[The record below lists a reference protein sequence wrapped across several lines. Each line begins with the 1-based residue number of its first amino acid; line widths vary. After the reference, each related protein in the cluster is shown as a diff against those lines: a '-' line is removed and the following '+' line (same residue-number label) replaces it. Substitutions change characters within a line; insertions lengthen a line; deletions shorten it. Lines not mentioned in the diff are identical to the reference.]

1 MDYKKQVDTFYEFL
15 PNNPISSNAQCL
27 YSYLLNKNSKLGWIK
42 EFTIANSIVCGITG
56 LSRQALDKARN
67 ELKQK
72 GYIQYSKGLGNR
84 AGKYLIVCFDTQIDT
99 QCMTQSGTQDMT
111 QCEHINKKENISK
124 KESKEN
130 KERPSFNQLIE
141 NYTQNEELREALKKH
156 LITRKQGQSLNNDA
170 ILLGFKNLNILTNN
184 IKTKEEKDKMKIAIV
199 EKSIENGWSGFFAI
213 KKEQEKTSKV
223 VRPVAESTFEGNWEG
238 LYDN

>member
-72 GYIQYSKGLGNR
+72 GYIQYSKGLGNK

-124 KESKEN
+124 KESRTEQT
-130 KERPSFNQLIE
+130 RPSFNQLIE

-156 LITRKQGQSLNNDA
+156 LITRKLRKSLSNDA
-170 ILLGFKNLNILTNN
+170 ILLGFKNLDILTKN
-184 IKTKEEKDKMKIAIV
+184 IKVEAEKDEMKISIV
-199 EKSIENGWSGFFAI
+199 ENSIANGWSGFFAI
-213 KKEQEKTSKV
+213 KKEKERNSKSV
-223 VRPVAESTFEGNWEG
+223 GAVAESTFEGNFEE

>member
-124 KESKEN
+124 KESRAEQK
-130 KERPSFNQLIE
+130 RPSFNELIE

-199 EKSIENGWSGFFAI
+199 EKSIENGWSGFFEI
-213 KKEQEKTSKV
+213 KTNEIKRNNYEKQVVSSEEWEQ
-223 VRPVAESTFEGNWEG
+223 

>member
-72 GYIQYSKGLGNR
+72 GYIQYSKGLGNK

-124 KESKEN
+124 KESKGEL
-130 KERPSFNQLIE
+130 KRPSFNELIE
-141 NYTQNEELREALKKH
+141 NYTKNEDLRQALKKH
-156 LITRKQGQSLNNDA
+156 LVTRKQGQSLNNDA
-170 ILLGFKNLNILTNN
+170 ILLGFKNLNILTKNL
-184 IKTKEEKDKMKIAIV
+184 KTVAEKDEMKIAIV

-213 KKEQEKTSKV
+213 KKEKEKTSK
-223 VRPVAESTFEGNWEG
+223 PTSSVAKSTFEGNWEG
-238 LYDN
+238 LYEN

>member
-15 PNNPISSNAQCL
+15 PNNPLSPNAQCL
-27 YSYLLNKNSKLGWIK
+27 YSYLLNKNNRLGWIK

-99 QCMTQSGTQDMT
+99 QYMTQSGTQDMT

-124 KESKEN
+124 KESKGDQ
-130 KERPSFNQLIE
+130 KRPSFNQLIDD
-141 NYTQNEELREALKKH
+141 YTQNEELRQVLKKH

-170 ILLGFKNLNILTNN
+170 ILLGFKNLNILTKNL
-184 IKTKEEKDKMKIAIV
+184 KTVAEKDEMKIAIV

-213 KKEQEKTSKV
+213 KKEQERNSKPTRQIIGSV
-223 VRPVAESTFEGNWEG
+223 FNGNLEDF
-238 LYDN
+238 YEN

>member
-1 MDYKKQVDTFYEFL
+1 M
-15 PNNPISSNAQCL
+15 
-27 YSYLLNKNSKLGWIK
+27 
-42 EFTIANSIVCGITG
+42 
-56 LSRQALDKARN
+56 
-67 ELKQK
+67 
-72 GYIQYSKGLGNR
+72 
-84 AGKYLIVCFDTQIDT
+84 IVCFDTQIDT

-124 KESKEN
+124 KESRAEQK
-130 KERPSFNQLIE
+130 RPSFNELIE

-199 EKSIENGWSGFFAI
+199 EKSIENGWSGFFEI
-213 KKEQEKTSKV
+213 KTNEIKRNNYEKQVVSSEEWEQ
-223 VRPVAESTFEGNWEG
+223 